1 MSAQFNIII
10 ITKGKQRCD
19 TLGVF
24 FHFYHK
30 MLRYAELI
38 LTPHCVPRNH
48 QLKIHS
54 HLNLFSLRT
63 AYRVASYLRY
73 TAILNLFSLRTAYR
87 VATNLRYTAILN
99 LFSLR
104 TAYRVASYL
113 RYTAILNLFS
123 LRTAYRV
130 ASHFPNTL
138 DVAGYSAVTPIKVSV
153 KLSIIELHVFHL

>member
-38 LTPHCVPRNH
+38 LTPHCVPRSH

-63 AYRVASYLRY
+63 AYRVASY
-73 TAILNLFSLRTAYR
+73 
-87 VATNLRYTAILN
+87 LRYTAILN

-138 DVAGYSAVTPIKVSV
+138 DVAGYSAVTPYFLV
-153 KLSIIELHVFHL
+153 